1 MTDAT
6 DRGASRGSLSRDLG
20 HGGAA
25 SHYTS
30 ACVDPGT
37 TPSKAGTIY
46 KK

>member
-1 MTDAT
+1 MTGAT

-25 SHYTS
+25 SHNTS
-30 ACVDPGT
+30 ARVDPGT